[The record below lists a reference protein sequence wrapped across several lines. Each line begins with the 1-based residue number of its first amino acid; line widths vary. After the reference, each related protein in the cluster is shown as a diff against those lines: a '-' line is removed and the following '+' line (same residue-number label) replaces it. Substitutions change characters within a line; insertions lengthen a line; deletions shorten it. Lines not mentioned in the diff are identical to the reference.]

1 MSTNSLTSFDRRRK
15 PEAVRKEALEVGRR
29 LLIAGGPTAITL
41 KAIGAE
47 MAMSH
52 ANLIHHFGSAEAFQ
66 KELKTSMVEELTRNV
81 TELIRHGGVA
91 PDNGKIVDTVF
102 TAYGRGGIGT
112 LVAWLALSKSSDDG
126 HELEPAIAELL
137 AVIESLAEG
146 PGAAMRGRAS
156 VLLVSALALGNSL
169 FGKPLAKCVGSDPQ
183 ELRDLTVWILEQLAV
198 SGPPRTD
205 ARLTDAQ
212 LDAEE

>member
-1 MSTNSLTSFDRRRK
+1 MSTNSLASVDRRRK

-29 LLIAGGPTAITL
+29 LLIEGGPAAITL

-66 KELKTSMVEELTRNV
+66 TQLKTSMVEELTRKV
-81 TELIRHGGVA
+81 TELIRHGGTA
-91 PDNGKIVDTVF
+91 PNNGEIVDTVF
-102 TAYGRGGIGT
+102 SAYGPGGIGT
-112 LVAWLALSKSSDDG
+112 LVAWLALTKSSDDS

-137 AVIESLAEG
+137 AVIESLAQG
-146 PGAAMRGRAS
+146 SDGAKRARAS

-169 FGKPLAKCVGSDPQ
+169 FGKPLAKSVGGDPQ
-183 ELRDLTVWILEQLAV
+183 ELRDLTVWILEQLARSGPQRSDAKDV
-198 SGPPRTD
+198 SG
-205 ARLTDAQ
+205 
-212 LDAEE
+212 AEGEP